1 MMNKLIIVVLAF
13 AIVAPALADDLIPAP
28 WANDGYDNRIP
39 GAPGSTY
46 SEWTYDDPEGVY
58 EYFADY
64 ADNSWFVS
72 HPEKLDPEPLDPCL
86 PHFSGMIWGSTGD
99 PCGLAPDW
107 LDGLPGGVRQGGINY
122 AMGTWHMNNFIH
134 DQPAK
139 DMWVQVTYFNGTE
152 EPSEFNFGGYTWQ
165 LETTP
170 GDPCGEPM
178 GFSWVDAP
186 LAEWDYE
193 TFGDPTYTWFD
204 EYLGYDMATTNT
216 GEVPLSEWD
225 PCSPFGDPMETWD
238 PSLPSEGDV
247 WYDSPAERV
256 SSQVLGEGWIHDV
269 FALTLPINPNFERFE
284 GWLGEDP
291 ANAVLIDQIVIETLC
306 YVPEPATMVLLG
318 LGSLMAIRRKKK

>member
-1 MMNKLIIVVLAF
+1 
-13 AIVAPALADDLIPAP
+13 
-28 WANDGYDNRIP
+28 
-39 GAPGSTY
+39 
-46 SEWTYDDPEGVY
+46 
-58 EYFADY
+58 
-64 ADNSWFVS
+64 
-72 HPEKLDPEPLDPCL
+72 
-86 PHFSGMIWGSTGD
+86 
-99 PCGLAPDW
+99 
-107 LDGLPGGVRQGGINY
+107 
-122 AMGTWHMNNFIH
+122 MNNFIH

-165 LETTP
+165 VETIP

-193 TFGDPTYTWFD
+193 TFGDPTYTWYD
-204 EYLGYDMATTNT
+204 EELGYDMATANT

-238 PSLPSEGDV
+238 TSLPSEEEV
-247 WYDSPAERV
+247 WYDSPAELV
-256 SSQVLGEGWIHDV
+256 SSQVLDGWIHDV

-318 LGSLMAIRRKKK
+318 LGSLMMIRRKR